1 MSSSRSTQPGSGRGH
16 AAQAWIS
23 RADDSVRLC
32 SRGRLVGLA
41 IAVVSVTALVGC
53 AAAAETPKPET
64 SSPAIPDS
72 EDGDPGYSDPG
83 YSDPGYSDPGNSDP
97 GNTDPGNTDPGNT
110 DPGNTNPCAFPGDPL
125 CPDTPVQVPAPDL
138 GPPGGW

>member
-72 EDGDPGYSDPG
+72 EDGDPGYSNPG
-83 YSDPGYSDPGNSDP
+83 T
-97 GNTDPGNTDPGNT
+97 TDPGKP